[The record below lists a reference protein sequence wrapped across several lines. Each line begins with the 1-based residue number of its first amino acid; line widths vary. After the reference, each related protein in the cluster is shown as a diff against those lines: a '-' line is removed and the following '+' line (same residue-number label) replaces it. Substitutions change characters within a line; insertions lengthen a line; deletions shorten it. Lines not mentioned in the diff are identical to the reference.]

1 MKEYTVLVPI
11 TGYVEVIVD
20 AESEQDAID
29 KAMDDEDINLDD
41 VVEWDMTQHITEGN
55 IFYGIK
61 NDIEVFENEY

>member
-1 MKEYTVLVPI
+1 M
-11 TGYVEVIVD
+11 IVD